1 MQPSLPKV
9 HLTNVKILWFIVF
22 SFEIILVALFYV
34 SKTGFFLSLIFLAGL
49 FAITYLTFFQILLVV
64 TFLLIALPGYI
75 PFSVPMP
82 NPEIYN
88 FKRIMI
94 IAAAVSMLWW
104 VRSALIGKFA
114 LIKDRLTT
122 PVAIFLG
129 LCALAT
135 ALGLIRGNDFM
146 PIIKDFG
153 IFFLYAFYFIFR
165 ALFKQKE
172 QVKYLIYV
180 ILLASTFAA
189 LVYIYT
195 FLTVPFGSN
204 EMGRI
209 VTRQVH
215 FFMVSFPFLLSFLI
229 WDRSKSIRP
238 FVIAALCIILIATLI
253 SQTRGTWVSMLA
265 GASVVF
271 FLAYRE
277 RKILGKTVLI
287 IGILIV
293 VGVTSIGYGT
303 QFNLYEKIV
312 ARAAS
317 FSNLREDP
325 SAIFRTVL
333 YFGALNKF
341 FERPILGQGFGD
353 FVDVKVNGF
362 HFVVQWVDSTWLSL
376 LWKMGIVGFLAYAV
390 LFLIV
395 FWRTFCLH
403 RWAQD
408 PFSKIVGVSML
419 GLMFSF
425 SAISLISPVMLKYRF
440 SFVWVFMFAAI
451 DFLATRAQRERFLCK

>member
-9 HLTNVKILWFIVF
+9 HLTNVEIFWFIVL
-22 SFEIILVALFYV
+22 SIEIIWVALFYV
-34 SKTGFFLSLIFLAGL
+34 SKSGFFISLIFLAGI
-49 FAITYLTFFQILLVV
+49 FALTYLSFFQILLVV

-75 PFSVPMP
+75 PFSVPIP
-82 NPEIYN
+82 NPEVYN

-94 IAAAVSMLWW
+94 IAASVSMLWW
-104 VRSALIGKFA
+104 ARSALIGKFG
-114 LIKDRLTT
+114 LIKDRLTS

-129 LCALAT
+129 LCALGT

-153 IFFLYAFYFIFR
+153 IFFLYGFYFIFR
-165 ALFKQKE
+165 SLFKQKE
-172 QVKYLIYV
+172 QVKYLIHV
-180 ILLASTFAA
+180 IILASTFAA

-195 FLTVPFGSN
+195 FLTVPFGLN
-204 EMGRI
+204 EMGRV

-215 FFMVSFPFLLSFLI
+215 FFMVSLPFLLSFLI
-229 WDRSKSIRP
+229 WDGSKLTRP

-253 SQTRGTWVSMLA
+253 SQTRGTWVSMLV

-277 RKILGKTVLI
+277 RKISSKNFLI
-287 IGILIV
+287 IGILTV
-293 VGVTSIGYGT
+293 VGVTFIGYGT
-303 QFNLYEKIV
+303 QFNLYEKIAERV
-312 ARAAS
+312 AT
-317 FSNLREDP
+317 FGNLREDP
-325 SAIFRTVL
+325 SAIFRTVVSL
-333 YFGALNKF
+333 GALKKF
-341 FERPILGQGFGD
+341 AERPILGQGFGD
-353 FVDVKVNGF
+353 FVDVKVSSF

-376 LWKMGIVGFLAYAV
+376 LWKMGIVGLLAYAW
-390 LFLIV
+390 LFFSV

-408 PFSKIVGVSML
+408 QFSKIVGVGML
-419 GLMFSF
+419 ALMFSF
-425 SAISLISPVMLKYRF
+425 LAISLISPVMLKYRF

-451 DFLATRAQRERFLCK
+451 DFLATRAHRERLLRK